1 MKTKCSSIYIKIYS
15 QKLFIQFW
23 DILEVEFYIS
33 LLTTHKKK
41 QVISSLS
48 SKKFFQTQQG
58 STKSFT
64 YDHERVSFET
74 FFLLHKYLP
83 NIVGEVKQ
91 IFMPFRNLRRN
102 VYLCWPFLSPNFWS
116 FIRHDREERKEKG
129 KAKNITL

>member
-1 MKTKCSSIYIKIYS
+1 MVICKITKQNIHIC
-15 QKLFIQFW
+15 
-23 DILEVEFYIS
+23 DEVEYYILS
-33 LLTTHKKK
+33 LYAHTKEITY
-41 QVISSLS
+41 I
-48 SKKFFQTQQG
+48 FFVLKNFFKTQQG

-91 IFMPFRNLRRN
+91 IFMPFRNLRRKYIF
-102 VYLCWPFLSPNFWS
+102 VLAFSLPNFWS
-116 FIRHDREERKEKG
+116 FIRHDGEERRIEKG